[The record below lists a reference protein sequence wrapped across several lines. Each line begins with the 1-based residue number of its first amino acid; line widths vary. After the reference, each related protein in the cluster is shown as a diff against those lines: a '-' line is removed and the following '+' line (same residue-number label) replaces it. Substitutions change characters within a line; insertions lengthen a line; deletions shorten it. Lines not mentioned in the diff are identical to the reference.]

1 LNEKEFVIDLI
12 KKLNASAI
20 IVSRNYLGSINHSLL
35 TAMALAKY
43 EIPVLGW
50 VFNNQ
55 FMHYEDELVGWTGIP
70 KIGSLPWQEKA
81 DQRFVA
87 AQAEIFRPV
96 LSSML

>member
-1 LNEKEFVIDLI
+1 
-12 KKLNASAI
+12 
-20 IVSRNYLGSINHSLL
+20 
-35 TAMALAKY
+35 
-43 EIPVLGW
+43 
-50 VFNNQ
+50 
-55 FMHYEDELVGWTGIP
+55 MHYEDELVGWTGIP